1 MVEPTPDALRQ
12 AVEAFRFG
20 AAGIGFFA
28 GLAFSLSPVAVAAL
42 PVALAYV
49 THARERRE
57 ATRLGAMFV
66 AGMLATHAALGGIA
80 GLGGRWVGE
89 LMGRGWGL
97 ALGPLLIVLGLVWA
111 GWIRVPLPAL
121 GWRAWRPSGAWGA
134 FALGV
139 PFTLAVCPFCTPAL
153 LALLGV
159 VAALGSP
166 WLGVVMLL
174 AFALGRTVPILLA
187 AWAIGSLETLSGLR
201 RWRRA
206 FDIAAGVLLMAAGL
220 YLLNAWFVVIPA
232 LAMS

>member
-1 MVEPTPDALRQ
+1 MIELTPDALRH
-12 AVEAFRFG
+12 AVETFRFG
-20 AAGIGFFA
+20 AAGVGFLA
-28 GLAFSLSPVAVAAL
+28 GLAFSLSPVVVAAI

-57 ATRLGAMFV
+57 AIRLGAMFV
-66 AGMLATHAALGGIA
+66 AGMIATHVALGLIA
-80 GLGGRWVGE
+80 GLGGSWVGE

-97 ALGPLLIVLGLVWA
+97 VLGPLLIVLGLMWS
-111 GWIRVPLPAL
+111 GWISVPLPAIAL
-121 GWRAWRPSGAWGA
+121 RAKRPANAWGA

-139 PFTLAVCPFCTPAL
+139 PFTVAVCPICTPAL

-166 WLGVVMLL
+166 WLGVAVLL

-187 AWAIGSLETLSGLR
+187 AWAIGSLERLRGLG

-206 FDIAAGVLLMAAGL
+206 FDIAAGILLMATGL

-232 LAMS
+232 LAF